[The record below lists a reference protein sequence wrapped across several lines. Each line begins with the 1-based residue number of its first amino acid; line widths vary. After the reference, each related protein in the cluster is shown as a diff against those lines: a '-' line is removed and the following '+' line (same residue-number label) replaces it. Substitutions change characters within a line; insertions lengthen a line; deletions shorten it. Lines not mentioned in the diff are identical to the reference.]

1 MPVIATENQRISNV
15 LKSEYEPELAYCR
28 LVVTVNEATAK
39 TYVPG
44 MVLGKITASGKFLT
58 AVETAVDGSK
68 TAAAVVLFEQAIPAA
83 TDTKVVVLVK
93 GPASVA
99 KGGLVLDAT
108 YNDATKRNLV
118 YTTLEGLGIQ
128 VLESA

>member
-1 MPVIATENQRISNV
+1 
-15 LKSEYEPELAYCR
+15 
-28 LVVTVNEATAK
+28 
-39 TYVPG
+39 
-44 MVLGKITASGKFLT
+44 MVLGKITASGKYLT

-68 TAAAVVLFEQAIPAA
+68 TAAAIVLFEQAIPAS

-99 KGGLVLDAT
+99 KGGLILDAS
-108 YNDATKRNLV
+108 YNDNTKKGV
-118 YTTLEGLGIQ
+118 IYAAMEAAGIQ

>member
-1 MPVIATENQRISNV
+1 
-15 LKSEYEPELAYCR
+15 
-28 LVVTVNEATAK
+28 
-39 TYVPG
+39 
-44 MVLGKITASGKFLT
+44 MVLGKFTVSGKFLT
-58 AVETAVDGSK
+58 GVETAVDGSQ
-68 TAAAVVLFEQAIPAA
+68 TAAAIVLFEQAIPAS

-99 KGGLVLDAT
+99 KGGLILDAT
-108 YNDATKRNLV
+108 YNDNTKKGLV

>member
-1 MPVIATENQRISNV
+1 MPVIATETKRISNV
-15 LKSEYEPELAYCR
+15 LKSEYEAELAYCR

-44 MVLGKITASGKFLT
+44 MVLGKITVSGKYLT

-68 TAAAVVLFEQAIPAA
+68 TAAAIVLFEQAIPAS

-99 KGGLVLDAT
+99 KGGLILDAT
-108 YNDATKRNLV
+108 YNDNTKKNLV

>member
-15 LKSEYEPELAYCR
+15 LKSEYKPELAYCR

>member
-1 MPVIATENQRISNV
+1 MTVLNTENRRTSNF

-44 MVLGKITASGKFLT
+44 TVLGKVTASGKYLT

-68 TAAAVVLFEQAIPAA
+68 AFAGIVLFEKAIAAA
-83 TDTKVVVLVK
+83 TDTKIVVLVK

-99 KGGLVLDAT
+99 KGGLILDAT
-108 YNDATKRNLV
+108 YNDNTKKGV
-118 YTTLEGLGIQ
+118 IYTALETAGIQ

>member
-1 MPVIATENQRISNV
+1 MPVIATENQRISNF
-15 LKSEYEPELAYCR
+15 LKSEYKAELAYCR

-44 MVLGKITASGKFLT
+44 TVLGKITASGKYLQ

-68 TAAAVVLFEQAIPAA
+68 VFAGLVLFEQAIPAA
-83 TDTKVVVLVK
+83 TDTKIVVLVK
-93 GPASVA
+93 GPATVG

-108 YNDATKRNLV
+108 YNDNTKKNV
-118 YTTLEGLGIQ
+118 IYAALETAGIQ

>member
-1 MPVIATENQRISNV
+1 MPVIATENKRISNV
-15 LKSEYEPELAYCR
+15 LKSEYEAELAYCR

-44 MVLGKITASGKFLT
+44 MVLGKITASGKYLT

-68 TAAAVVLFEQAIPAA
+68 TAAAIVLFEQAIPAS

-99 KGGLVLDAT
+99 KGGLILDAS
-108 YNDATKRNLV
+108 YNDNTKKGV
-118 YTTLEGLGIQ
+118 IYAAMETAGIQ